1 MKKKNIGTHIILII
15 ALCSLCLSAC
25 GNNSSANNSSEPV
38 VEDTQQESTLQE
50 NATYSI
56 DNNVDYTEESS
67 SIDVVKPHIELLVY
81 SEYGFSLSIFYE
93 GVFSEGVSDF
103 DEISL
108 GFGGYEI
115 KYTTDGALR
124 NVEVFQNNDLI
135 DPSHYDNVGSV
146 PASDTCFDIFVSMD
160 EPLFDDYKC
169 PYEFSCSKF
178 DDSQVLLFEYG
189 WEEILNDSNYQEL
202 DTESESISDSS
213 AAQYLL
219 SYYGTVDSR
228 EQAYG
233 IWKREYKNKNGETE
247 VVTLT
252 INENGFFEKI
262 KNLTTGFE
270 QDGYLAPNGNWAYDG
285 EHFVSI
291 YDDESTPGLTNILE
305 ETFTI
310 NGNTLRFTS
319 LDGYLGGEFIRQ

>member
-1 MKKKNIGTHIILII
+1 MKKRISLALII
-15 ALCSLCLSAC
+15 ALCTVNLAAC
-25 GNNSSANNSSEPV
+25 GTDTSANSNDAV
-38 VEDTQQESTLQE
+38 IDTENIVKEADGQQE

-56 DNNVDYTEESS
+56 DNNVGYTEESS
-67 SIDVVKPHIELLVY
+67 SIDVVKPHIELLVS
-81 SEYGFSLSIFYE
+81 SEYEFSLSIFYE
-93 GVFSEGVSDF
+93 GVFSEGVDGF

-115 KYTTDGALR
+115 KYTCDEALR

-146 PASDTCFDIFVSMD
+146 PASDTCFDIFVNMD

-219 SYYGTVDSR
+219 SHYGTVDSR

-233 IWKREYKNKNGETE
+233 IWKREYINKNGETE

-310 NGNTLRFTS
+310 NGNMLRFTS